1 MTDGDRPL
9 TRHRQGAAGWH
20 RRVPGGMA
28 HLRGRAYPRCDDSM
42 ILTAEQADHM
52 PGAHPS
58 AAKRPGASAL
68 AV

>member
-9 TRHRQGAAGWH
+9 ARHRRRAAGLN
-20 RRVPGGMA
+20 RRVPGGMT
-28 HLRGRAYPRCDDSM
+28 HLRGRAYLRCDVSM